1 MQTGNIDFIHRT
13 ELDKTCFQHDMAYN
27 KSNDLTKRTQSD
39 RVLGDNHLKLQVIQ
53 NMMVI
58 NEN

>member
-1 MQTGNIDFIHRT
+1 MQTENIDFIHRT